1 MKNSTFRRLVGVT
14 AVAAVFALAGC
25 SGGGGD
31 SPSGG
36 EDIVIGFTGPL
47 TGTNAEIG
55 ENQVAGAEVAVDQ
68 INAAGGIDGRMLR
81 LSVQDEGTTPDTAAA
96 AVRTLAGEGVTLLAG
111 MLSSANCLAIAPTL
125 ESLGVVFVNATCT
138 NDALTGED
146 GAEAPFP
153 RFFRVGNND
162 SRGVVTFAEYMA
174 AKFPNLENYSVFAY
188 DYVTGHA
195 ILDTYKATVE
205 SAGNQF
211 NILGGEGF
219 WVPLGEQ
226 NFSLQIQ
233 ALVKQPTNPETDA
246 LYLGTFGGGTGSFLQ
261 QSASYNLNDL
271 YGAIIQNGGYYPI
284 ARTLGGEAPNVW
296 NEYDY
301 YWDAFD
307 NDMNK
312 TFVEDFEAK
321 TGKKPVTWSYQGYQT
336 IYAYAAAIE
345 KAGSSSVDDVLAA
358 LPGITYDS
366 PSGER
371 TIDATTHQAD
381 GPVVVMN
388 SVGNPDA
395 VEDVEMLTVDVVEA
409 DE

>member
-1 MKNSTFRRLVGVT
+1 MKNSSLRRLVGVT
-14 AVAAVFALAGC
+14 AAMAVFALAGC

-31 SPSGG
+31 NTD
-36 EDIVIGFTGPL
+36 EEIVIGFVGPL

-55 ENQVAGAEVAVDQ
+55 ENQVAGAEVAVEA
-68 INAAGGIDGRMLR
+68 INEAGGIDGRKIR
-81 LSVQDEGTTPDTAAA
+81 LEVQDEGATPDTASA
-96 AVRTLAGEGVTLLAG
+96 AVRTLANDGITLVAG
-111 MLSSANCLAIAPTL
+111 MLSSANCLALAPTL
-125 ESLGVVFVNATCT
+125 ESLGIVFVNATCT
-138 NDALTGED
+138 NNDLTGKD
-146 GAEAPFP
+146 GEPAPYD

-162 SRGVVTFAEYMA
+162 SRGVVKFAEFMA
-174 AKFPNLENYSVFAY
+174 ERFPELENYSVFAY

-195 ILDTYKATVE
+195 ILDEYKETVE
-205 SAGNQF
+205 AAGREF

-233 ALVKQPTNPETDA
+233 ALVKQPKNPETDA

-271 YGAIIQNGGYYPI
+271 YGVIMQNGGYYPI

-296 NEYDY
+296 NSYDY
-301 YWDAFD
+301 FYDAFD
-307 NDMNK
+307 TEMNAA
-312 TFVEDFEAK
+312 FVSAYEE
-321 TGKKPVTWSYQGYQT
+321 KKGQKPTTWAYQGHQT

-345 KAGSSSVDDVLAA
+345 KAGSSDVDDVLAA
-358 LPGITYDS
+358 LPGIQYES
-366 PSGER
+366 PSGVR
-371 TIDATTHQAD
+371 TIDAVTHQAD
-381 GPVVVMN
+381 GPVVIMN

-395 VEDVEMLTVDVVEA
+395 VEGVEMLETIVVEA